1 MNRRKILSGAQ
12 LKYIAFTSML
22 IDHVNK
28 ALIYPNLNGG
38 ILLVIS
44 DIFDVLGRIAFP
56 IFMFLLIEGYF
67 RTTNRLYRSVIDDS
81 RVIINLAS
89 KEYSKCIEK
98 YLTPKDTYI
107 TVSFCELSGNKLV
120 TKGTYAKMAR
130 GEMVRFMAE
139 REIENPEEIRKFDSL
154 GYTFRRDLSSESEY
168 VFERK

>member
-1 MNRRKILSGAQ
+1 M
-12 LKYIAFTSML
+12 
-22 IDHVNK
+22 
-28 ALIYPNLNGG
+28 
-38 ILLVIS
+38 
-44 DIFDVLGRIAFP
+44 
-56 IFMFLLIEGYF
+56 
-67 RTTNRLYRSVIDDS
+67 IDDS

-107 TVSFCELSGNKLV
+107 TISFCELSGNKLV

-139 REIENPEEIRKFDSL
+139 REIENPEEIRKFDRL

-168 VFERK
+168 VFERNEQTKILSGAQLKYIAFTSMLIDHVNKALIYPNLNGGILLVISDILTY